1 MALRVHGR
9 AITPRA
15 HRKARPMRHPS
26 LLGLCYVDT
35 HLPGGQTVGYGGKQQ
50 VCVLERRACAA
61 RLAPR
66 AAATQAGRQV

>member
-1 MALRVHGR
+1 
-9 AITPRA
+9 
-15 HRKARPMRHPS
+15 MRHPS